1 MTEKPNNEP
10 HDDLTQ
16 ELFPELSPKT
26 LRTFKSTVAEMWP
39 IFPAELLLSGVMLGI
54 YAIAGRFSVRILYS
68 AALGTGLV
76 LLNFA
81 AMIFSLIRA
90 ERYDSPAKGQLAARG
105 GLLLRMLVLVGV
117 LVLALKYGNF
127 DPLSTLLPLCF
138 MRIALFAGTLAKK
151 KKPVSKG
158 DAS

>member
-10 HDDLTQ
+10 RDDLAQ

-39 IFPAELLLSGVMLGI
+39 IFPAELLLSGVMLGV

-76 LLNFA
+76 LLNFVV
-81 AMIFSLIRA
+81 MILSLIRA
-90 ERYDSPAKGQLAARG
+90 ERYDSPAKGQLATRG

-138 MRIALFAGTLAKK
+138 MRIALFAGTLANK

>member
-1 MTEKPNNEP
+1 MTEKPTNEP
-10 HDDLTQ
+10 QEDLTQ

-26 LRTFKSTVAEMWP
+26 IRTFKSTLAEMWP
-39 IFPAELLLSGVMLGI
+39 IFPAEVLLSGIMLGI
-54 YAIAGRFSVRILYS
+54 YALAGHFSVRILCS
-68 AALGTGLV
+68 AALGTGMV
-76 LLNFA
+76 LLNFMV
-81 AMIFSLIRA
+81 MIFSLIRA
-90 ERYDSPAKGQLAARG
+90 ERFDSPAKGQLAARG
-105 GLLLRMLVLVGV
+105 SLLLRMLVLVGV
-117 LVLALKYGNF
+117 LILALKYGNF

>member
-1 MTEKPNNEP
+1 
-10 HDDLTQ
+10 
-16 ELFPELSPKT
+16 
-26 LRTFKSTVAEMWP
+26 MWP

>member
-1 MTEKPNNEP
+1 MMEKPNNEP
-10 HDDLTQ
+10 QGDLPQ
-16 ELFPELSPKT
+16 ELFPERSPKT
-26 LRTFKSTVAEMWP
+26 IRTFRSTLSEMWP

-54 YAIAGRFSVRILYS
+54 YAIVGRFSVRILYS

-90 ERYDSPAKGQLAARG
+90 ERYDSPAKGQLAAR
-105 GLLLRMLVLVGV
+105 LLLRMLVLVGV